1 MKHFLFKTMRL
12 RNPFRT
18 SELHGKKEKGHFHT
32 QSSNTKQSFLDQYH
46 TEKAKIRKKGIG
58 TILKT
63 TLFSLKNRREA
74 QSFAIGVFIGSTPFL
89 GVHTILS
96 LLTAFVLKRNFLLI
110 FAGSCIPSGTP
121 IQAAI
126 TYYFSFKI
134 GRYLLAMKNP
144 LPDLHL
150 FKTMKIYHLLSISPQ
165 EIILPFFL
173 GNILIGIAFSVATYL
188 IIFGIG
194 HIRKKRR

>member
-1 MKHFLFKTMRL
+1 MKDFLFKTMRL

-18 SELHGKKEKGHFHT
+18 SELYGKKEKGPFHT
-32 QSSNTKQSFLDQYH
+32 KLPNSKQSFLQQYH

-74 QSFAIGVFIGSTPFL
+74 QSFALGVFIGSTPFL
-89 GVHTILS
+89 GAHTLLS
-96 LLTAFVLKRNFLLI
+96 LLTAIVLKRNFLLI

-134 GRYLLAMKNP
+134 GRFILAMQNP

-150 FKTMKIYHLLSISPQ
+150 FKTMKIYHLLSISPK
-165 EIILPFFL
+165 EIVLPFFL
-173 GNILIGIAFSVATYL
+173 GNILIGIILSVAAYL
-188 IIFGIG
+188 IIFGIS
-194 HIRKKRR
+194 HIRKKKR